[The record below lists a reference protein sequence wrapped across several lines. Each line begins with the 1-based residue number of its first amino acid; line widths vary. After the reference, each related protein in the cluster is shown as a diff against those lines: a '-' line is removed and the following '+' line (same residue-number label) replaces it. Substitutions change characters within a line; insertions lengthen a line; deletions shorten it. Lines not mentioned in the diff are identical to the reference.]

1 MPIINILQPVVWA
14 GNMPTTASYR
24 RRSYRMKSGTA
35 HEQYH
40 TGMQLLVDQLKIF
53 TVTPLVNITTDVK
66 TSPTGI
72 PTGYDCE
79 PNDVRVSIV
88 FDLPNGDRHII
99 GSDAYKTT
107 GGNLAALAKV
117 VAALLQVEKYG
128 SAGALNELLRAY
140 AVTKK
145 QPPPPPPPQGGSQ
158 WRSGSR
164 SEDWYSASA
173 SNRGFYDPP
182 PPPPPPPPPSPN
194 RGLPWWVVLEVMR
207 SAEAD
212 TVHRCYRAMAFKHHP
227 DRGGKAEDMQA
238 INNAYAAFK
247 QERGIK

>member
-117 VAALLQVEKYG
+117 VAALLQVGKYG
-128 SAGALNELLRAY
+128 STGALNDLLRAY

-145 QPPPPPPPQGGSQ
+145 QSPPPPTSSDAKERFRQ
-158 WRSGSR
+158 RY
-164 SEDWYSASA
+164 SETYWQ
-173 SNRGFYDPP
+173 
-182 PPPPPPPPPSPN
+182 PPPPPPPPSQPS

-247 QERGIK
+247 QEGGIK

>member
-14 GNMPTTASYR
+14 NDMPTTASYR
-24 RRSYRMKSGTA
+24 RRAYRMKGDSA
-35 HEQYH
+35 HERYH
-40 TGMQLLVDQLKIF
+40 VGMQLLVNQLKLF

-72 PTGYDCE
+72 PTGHDCE

-117 VAALLQVEKYG
+117 VAALLQVDKYG
-128 SAGALNELLRAY
+128 STGALNDLLRAY

-145 QPPPPPPPQGGSQ
+145 QS
-158 WRSGSR
+158 
-164 SEDWYSASA
+164 
-173 SNRGFYDPP
+173 
-182 PPPPPPPPPSPN
+182 PPPPPSSDAKERFRKRYSETYWQPPPTPPPPSQPN

-227 DRGGKAEDMQA
+227 DRGGKAENMQA

>member
-35 HEQYH
+35 HERYH
-40 TGMQLLVDQLKIF
+40 VGMQLLVGQLKLF

-117 VAALLQVEKYG
+117 VAALLQVDKYG
-128 SAGALNELLRAY
+128 STGALNDLLRAY
-140 AVTKK
+140 AVTTK
-145 QPPPPPPPQGGSQ
+145 QPPPPPPPPQGGHAG
-158 WRSGSR
+158 GSR
-164 SEDWYSASA
+164 QGSRWEWTYWEHRQA
-173 SNRGFYDPP
+173 PP
-182 PPPPPPPPPSPN
+182 PPPPPPPPPSQPS

-227 DRGGKAEDMQA
+227 DRGGKAEDMQV

>member
-40 TGMQLLVDQLKIF
+40 TGMQLLVGQLKIF

-117 VAALLQVEKYG
+117 VAALLQVGKYG
-128 SAGALNELLRAY
+128 STGALNDLLRAY

-145 QPPPPPPPQGGSQ
+145 QSPPPPTSSDAKERFRQ
-158 WRSGSR
+158 RY
-164 SEDWYSASA
+164 SETYWQ
-173 SNRGFYDPP
+173 
-182 PPPPPPPPPSPN
+182 PPPPPPPPPS
-194 RGLPWWVVLEVMR
+194 RGLPWWVVLGVMR

-227 DRGGKAEDMQA
+227 DRGGKAEDMQV

>member
-14 GNMPTTASYR
+14 NDIPTTASYR

-40 TGMQLLVDQLKIF
+40 TGMKLLVGQLKLF

-117 VAALLQVEKYG
+117 VAALLQVNKYG
-128 SAGALNELLRAY
+128 STGALNELLRAY

-145 QPPPPPPPQGGSQ
+145 QPPPPPPPPTSSDAKERFRQRYWQ
-158 WRSGSR
+158 
-164 SEDWYSASA
+164 
-173 SNRGFYDPP
+173 PP
-182 PPPPPPPPPSPN
+182 PPPPPTQPS

-207 SAEAD
+207 SAEDD